1 MPGRK
6 SHGQPLLKKHKP
18 RNKSK
23 ARSLFALSIASQ
35 LAPEKIKIRQ
45 HRLGT
50 QEGSSKIKKR
60 IRDSNNEDDEDEEDQ
75 IKKKQRKGPTRT
87 TSNELDLDEGSDS
100 DGNEWKL
107 GHVDTDDDSDL
118 DSDEAFGESD
128 EERFDGFAFS
138 GSKKKPKKKSSKA
151 RTNDLNEEDSED
163 SGSQTEESE
172 LGEGAVDLATI
183 LDDEFSDS
191 ETEITQGPS
200 SERKKNNSAD
210 RINSDDNS
218 DDKIEDDSEMS
229 SSDDG
234 IDFGEDRDENL
245 DPTKVAALQNL
256 ISNLS
261 QNSGPYAHENKNSN
275 LGYNQ
280 TLPSSFGVVSNQKLT
295 LEDLGLPTVVDPHL
309 KKSLKILDPNGKKN
323 TGKLEV
329 PLERRQQDRI
339 DRSVAY
345 EKSKETLDR
354 WIDTVKLNRRSEHIT
369 FPLADHGLASAKSN
383 IELAPI
389 NPLKPHN
396 DLEATIQSILEES
409 GLATVDGKN
418 DEDHLLEFEEL
429 ETNKMSLEE
438 IKSRR
443 YQLRMARE
451 LLYREE
457 ARSKRIKKIKSKSY
471 RKVHRKQREKLAR
484 LEQQTHEDGT
494 VPIEDELD
502 SIDRR
507 RAEGRMR
514 ARHKGSKWSKAMKE
528 TGRSVWDKDV
538 RSEIAEMASRDEEL
552 RKRIEGKKIRKE
564 FEDSDASDTSNDTDD
579 ENSGTEE
586 LSKKQQ
592 ILQDLN
598 GNAHTELI
606 DTSIP
611 GARLAN
617 MDFMRKAS
625 LALKKKNDAI
635 VEEIRREID
644 GKSSDELSEEDGDIG
659 RRVFGQHTEEKLE
672 NSRYIPP
679 RELEK
684 VISSNA
690 GEDSVVSIPIETEP
704 TSSLKPRQKKPLRN
718 SWDSRKL
725 GKNLD
730 AVQDPEGGAWSISSS
745 KTNGVINSASLKR
758 SKKREIVNVDELDL
772 SKTVSISRQ
781 NKLSEPNKSKKSPED
796 SDSDSTHSVPLTHDQ
811 ELIRRAFA
819 GADVV
824 GEFEVEKKKT
834 VIDEGDKTI
843 DQTLPGWGNWV
854 GEGISKRELKRNRN
868 RFVSTSE
875 GVKAHKRK
883 DATLERVIINEKK
896 VKKNSKYLASSL
908 PHPFESRSQYERA
921 LRLPIGPEWTTKQ
934 TFQDATK
941 PRILLRQGI
950 ITPMLQPLL

>member
-6 SHGQPLLKKHKP
+6 SHGQPLLKNPKV

-23 ARSLFALSIASQ
+23 SRSLSALSIASQ

-50 QEGSSKIKKR
+50 QEGSSKIKR
-60 IRDSNNEDDEDEEDQ
+60 RHRDTNNEDEEEEEDQ
-75 IKKKQRKGPTRT
+75 IIKRQRKGHTKT

-100 DGNEWKL
+100 EGNEWKL
-107 GHVDTDDDSDL
+107 GQVDTDDDSDL

-138 GSKKKPKKKSSKA
+138 GSKKKPKKKSSRT
-151 RTNDLNEEDSED
+151 RTNDLNEEDPDD
-163 SGSQTEESE
+163 SGSQTDESD

-183 LDDEFSDS
+183 LDDEFLGSD
-191 ETEITQGPS
+191 TEITQGPS
-200 SERKKNNSAD
+200 SERKKHNSAD
-210 RINSDDNS
+210 RRHSDDNS
-218 DDKIEDDSEMS
+218 DDESEDDSELS

-234 IDFGEDRDENL
+234 VDYAEDRDDNL
-245 DPTKVAALQNL
+245 DPTKVVALQNL

-261 QNSGPYAHENKNSN
+261 QNIEPYAHDNKNSN
-275 LGYNQ
+275 LGYDQ
-280 TLPSSFGVVSNQKLT
+280 TLPSNFGVVSNQKLT
-295 LEDLGLPTVVDPHL
+295 LDDLGLPTVVDPHL
-309 KKSLKILDPNGKKN
+309 KKSLKILDPNEKKN

-329 PLERRQQDRI
+329 PLEKRQQDRI

-345 EKSKETLDR
+345 DKSKETLNR

-396 DLEATIQSILEES
+396 DLETTIQSILEES

-438 IKSRR
+438 IKSRTH
-443 YQLRMARE
+443 QFRMARE
-451 LLYREE
+451 LLFREE

-484 LEQQTHEDGT
+484 LEQQNQEDGT
-494 VPIEDELD
+494 GPIEDELD
-502 SIDRR
+502 SLDRR
-507 RAEGRMR
+507 RAENRMR

-528 TGRSVWDKDV
+528 TGRSIWDKDV

-579 ENSGTEE
+579 ENSGIEE
-586 LSKKQQ
+586 LSKAQKN
-592 ILQDLN
+592 LQDFN
-598 GNAHTELI
+598 SSSQTELI
-606 DTSIP
+606 DKSIP

-617 MDFMRKAS
+617 MEFMQKAS

-635 VEEIRREID
+635 IEEIRREID

-659 RRVFGQHTEEKLE
+659 RRVFGQYTEKQAE
-672 NSRYIPP
+672 NPTFIPP
-679 RELEK
+679 SELEE
-684 VISSNA
+684 VISSNV
-690 GEDSVVSIPIETEP
+690 GEESVNLTPIETEP
-704 TSSLKPRQKKPLRN
+704 IVSLKSRQKKQLRN
-718 SWDSRKL
+718 SWNSKEL

-730 AVQDPEGGAWSISSS
+730 ALQDPEGGAWSILPS
-745 KTNGVINSASLKR
+745 KTNGTINSASLKR
-758 SKKREIVNVDELDL
+758 SKKRDMVNVDELDL
-772 SKTVSISRQ
+772 SKTVSISKQ
-781 NKLSEPNKSKKSPED
+781 NKLSGPKKSKKSSED

-824 GEFEVEKKKT
+824 GEFEVEKRQT

-854 GEGISKRELKRNRN
+854 GEGISKKELKRNRN

-950 ITPMLQPLL
+950 ITPILKPLL